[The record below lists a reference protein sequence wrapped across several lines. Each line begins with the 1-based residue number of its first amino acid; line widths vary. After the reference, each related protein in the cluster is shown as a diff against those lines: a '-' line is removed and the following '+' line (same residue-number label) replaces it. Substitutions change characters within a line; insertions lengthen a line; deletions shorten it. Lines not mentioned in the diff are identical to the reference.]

1 MAPSKPAFLSS
12 LLTGL
17 DKSSSYNY
25 ILDFILG
32 LPVSFPALI
41 IPVNI
46 NQLIY
51 QYGISS
57 HSAGGGG
64 ILAFGPGLGRV
75 IAARV

>member
-1 MAPSKPAFLSS
+1 MAPSKPAFLSP

-51 QYGISS
+51 QMEY
-57 HSAGGGG
+57 
-64 ILAFGPGLGRV
+64 PV
-75 IAARV
+75 IPPEEAVS

>member
-51 QYGISS
+51 QMEY
-57 HSAGGGG
+57 
-64 ILAFGPGLGRV
+64 PV
-75 IAARV
+75 IPPEEAVS